1 MTLALKNSMIAE
13 FNVGMRSRL
22 LFSEDFSLKYIFIIL
37 KLMVSSFYIGNI
49 INDPVD
55 KEVVMGLEQYF
66 LLTNQEQLYF

>member
-13 FNVGMRSRL
+13 FNVGIRSRL

-66 LLTNQEQLYF
+66 LVPQCS